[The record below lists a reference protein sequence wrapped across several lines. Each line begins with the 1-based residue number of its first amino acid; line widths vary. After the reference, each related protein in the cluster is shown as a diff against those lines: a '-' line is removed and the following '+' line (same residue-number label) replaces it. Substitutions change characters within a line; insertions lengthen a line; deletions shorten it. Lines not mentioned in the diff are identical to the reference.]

1 MNTTKAPS
9 FGVLIPVGPGP
20 QELERLRGVLESL
33 FHYEPRV
40 AEVVLID
47 DVSPGRDFSGVAV
60 PEGCRLTVLA
70 NPRGGLGNGWSGGL
84 TAGVLAA
91 LQWLERNAACDFV
104 LKLDTDALVIAP
116 FASKIAAAF
125 QRWPDATMLGT
136 YSRSPN
142 RKFDLPEDFSTA
154 PALRKLLRV
163 LTVWRRTWR
172 PGPRLQCTLV
182 ARDRKRAE
190 LNRGAIA
197 NGYVLGLHCQGGAY
211 AVSAVGLRAMAAIGA
226 LADPLL
232 WIWTHCCEDI
242 VVTLSAFAA
251 GGRAQDFNGDGEV
264 FGVVSRGLP
273 DALLRL
279 VERGFSIV
287 HSVKDF
293 EQWSEAETRAF
304 FAERRR
310 GEARAAR

>member
-1 MNTTKAPS
+1 
-9 FGVLIPVGPGP
+9 VPG
-20 QELERLRGVLESL
+20 S
-33 FHYEPRV
+33 
-40 AEVVLID
+40 
-47 DVSPGRDFSGVAV
+47 
-60 PEGCRLTVLA
+60 CRLTVLA
-70 NPRGGLGNGWSGGL
+70 NPRRGLGNGWSGGL

-116 FASKIAAAF
+116 FVSKIAAAF

-136 YSRSPN
+136 YSKSPN
-142 RKFDLPEDFSTA
+142 RKFDLPEDYSTA

-163 LTVWRRTWR
+163 FTVWRRTWR
-172 PGPRLQCTLV
+172 PWPRVQCTLFG
-182 ARDRKRAE
+182 RDRERAQ
-190 LNRGAIA
+190 LIRGAMA
-197 NGYVLGLHCQGGAY
+197 NGYMLGLHCQGGAY
-211 AVSAVGLRAMAAIGA
+211 AVSAAGLRAMAAIGA

-251 GGRAQDFNGDGEV
+251 GGRAQDFNNDGEV

-273 DALLRL
+273 DTLPRL

-293 EQWSEAETRAF
+293 EHWSEAETREF
-304 FAERRR
+304 FATRRR
-310 GEARAAR
+310 EEAEVPR